1 MAWSASFNFLYLH
14 QPYQQHYTAYKSS
27 NYKNSM
33 KPLTDRQQDILNFI
47 ERSLLQDGFPP
58 TIAEIAAAFGVRS
71 TNSIRGHLQALA
83 RKGAIELVPAA
94 SRGIRLLKPTPTPDQ
109 GLPLVGRVAAGQ
121 PILAEEHIERYCR
134 LGPELFDNRADYLLR
149 VQGLS
154 MRDAGILDG
163 DLLAVQRTPEARNG
177 QIVVARI
184 NDEATVKRLRL
195 DNKTHMAY
203 LEPANP
209 DFTVIAVNL
218 QREPLVIEGVV
229 VGVIRSGL

>member
-1 MAWSASFNFLYLH
+1 
-14 QPYQQHYTAYKSS
+14 
-27 NYKNSM
+27 M
-33 KPLTDRQQDILNFI
+33 KPLTDRQQDILTFI

-94 SRGIRLLKPTPTPDQ
+94 SRGIRLLKPTPDPDQ

-149 VQGLS
+149 VQGMS

-184 NDEATVKRLRL
+184 HDEATVKRLRL
-195 DNKTHMAY
+195 EGAKAF

-209 DFTVIAVNL
+209 DFSIIEVDL
-218 QREPLVIEGVV
+218 QRELLVIEGVV